1 MSLDLAAIKEQEGA
15 DSGKYPPDW
24 PRVAREVKSRA
35 DWKCE
40 RCGMPHGSARDGE
53 CLTVHHLDGDKWNLE
68 LWNLA
73 ALCQRCHLHIQNKVD
88 FYRDTLTG
96 LHSPWMAIHVQ
107 GYNDWAMRNNKP
119 LLSFN
124 GLKS

>member
-1 MSLDLAAIKEQEGA
+1 LNIDLAIIKEQEGA
-15 DSGKYPPDW
+15 ESGVYPPDW
-24 PRVAREVKSRA
+24 PRVAREVKARA

-40 RCGMPHGSARDGE
+40 RCNHPNDYQNGYT
-53 CLTVHHLDGDKWNLE
+53 LTVHHLDGNKWNLE

-88 FYRDTLTG
+88 FYRGTLTG
-96 LHSPWMAIHVQ
+96 LHSPWMAVHVQ
-107 GYNDWAMRNNKP
+107 GYNDWASRNGKP

-124 GLKS
+124 GLK